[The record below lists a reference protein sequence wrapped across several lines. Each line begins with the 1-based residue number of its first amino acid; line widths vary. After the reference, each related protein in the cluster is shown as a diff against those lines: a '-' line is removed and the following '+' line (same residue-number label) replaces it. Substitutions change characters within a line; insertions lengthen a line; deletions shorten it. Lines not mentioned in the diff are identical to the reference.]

1 MPILGPKC
9 QPESGMTLVEVVIA
23 MAIFAIGILAVG
35 AMQTTSMR
43 STGTTRD
50 NTEASALAARQLEIL
65 IRQSQE
71 RREGYYGYLDD
82 PDLQD
87 TDRDGLGGL
96 NDASEAAADHHPTS
110 LHPVYRLYWNVAED
124 EPMIG
129 TKIIRIIVIWTD
141 RGVERRYPLEYIAVD
156 II

>member
-1 MPILGPKC
+1 MATL
-9 QPESGMTLVEVVIA
+9 QPEQLSESGTTLVEVVMA
-23 MAIFAIGILAVG
+23 MAILAIGILAVG

-110 LHPVYRLYWNVAED
+110 LHPVYRLYW
-124 EPMIG
+124 IG

>member
-1 MPILGPKC
+1 MPILRPKC
-9 QPESGMTLVEVVIA
+9 CTESGMTLVEVVVA
-23 MAIFAIGILAVG
+23 MAVFAIGILAVG
-35 AMQTTSMR
+35 AMQTTSLR

-71 RREGYYGYLDD
+71 RREGYYGYLHD
-82 PDLQD
+82 PDLRD
-87 TDRDGLGGL
+87 TDGDGLDGL
-96 NDASEAAADHHPTS
+96 EDAGEATADHQPAS
-110 LHPVYRLYWNVAED
+110 PHPVYRVYWNVAED

-129 TKIIRIIVIWTD
+129 TKTIRIIVIWTD

-156 II
+156 IV